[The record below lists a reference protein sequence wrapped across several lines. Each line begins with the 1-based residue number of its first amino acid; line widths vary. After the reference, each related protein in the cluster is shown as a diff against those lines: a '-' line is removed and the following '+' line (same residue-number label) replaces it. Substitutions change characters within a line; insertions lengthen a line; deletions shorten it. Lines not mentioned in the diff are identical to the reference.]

1 MEFYSYLT
9 RCYISVN
16 GSILIKH
23 VYFADGS
30 HESVEDPIWICFLCA
45 QQFVNQDELMI
56 HQDQCEK
63 ETEEKEVKKPV
74 CRPPSPPRRRNIRR
88 QQPRYQPSHIVIQPK
103 PIIFHPE
110 PVKLICHR
118 RRTFTLE
125 PYIPPLK
132 EDFLKALSL
141 SDKPKEPPRVVTP
154 VSDIDS
160 DCEII
165 DVTYDETA
173 VKMCRTPKSLM
184 SQMSRD
190 IENSARKRHLSFS
203 QVLDLPE
210 ENSSDNSENESE
222 SGSQKKPKTP
232 FGTLLC
238 GIDLTSPLGQ
248 RVKKHWK
255 IEANYS
261 IVSEDRIE
269 VYCSGPMK
277 NDFVEKLRHRGESS
291 YPIVFNKKNRKH
303 MAKHKHQYKFNSGQR
318 KEFMLRLKTGLSKRS
333 RKLLSEVVKCK
344 VLLKRLKPGV
354 IRRWVRRKPPHPYPY
369 AYIRR
374 MFEQEHPIIKKIV
387 QKPIAGPKYAK
398 LKQISDGL
406 RKLNRPHNLL
416 PNQRMVTKMV
426 QNADGTSSM
435 RMVCAPPSSMMRPQY
450 NNMGNNR
457 RKQTF
462 DQHNVRQMDPMEI
475 EIIELSSSDEEEG
488 TAQRHTAAPLQPR
501 HTATPPQPRHTDTP
515 PQPRHTATPPQPRHT
530 DTPPQ
535 PIMTHYKNI
544 TGVPGNSS
552 EQLQKMAFMANK
564 QKPTNSIPQQLSVL
578 NPSTIR
584 LLPNHELQGP
594 RSASPSNTRAR
605 IFQGVKG
612 ILSPSTVQNKAGV
625 YLHSSPPGGSTCKE
639 MMQNSKPVSGMVN
652 RAVLKDSTA
661 PILRNASNTPTKLLC
676 RNAPKAAN
684 FPGYVNRDYSSLS
697 CSDLGTQHSI
707 TEGPN
712 RFPVLKRQTNGS
724 PLPHKT
730 ISPKPTIAESKPRD
744 PIMESDI
751 IIIDDED

>member
-1 MEFYSYLT
+1 M
-9 RCYISVN
+9 
-16 GSILIKH
+16 ILIRH

-30 HESVEDPIWICFLCA
+30 QESVEDPIWICFLCA

-74 CRPPSPPRRRNIRR
+74 RRPPSPPRRRNIRR

-103 PIIFHPE
+103 PIVFHPQ
-110 PVKLICHR
+110 PVKLIYHR
-118 RRTFTLE
+118 RRTFTPE

-132 EDFLKALSL
+132 EHFLKALSL
-141 SDKPKEPPRVVTP
+141 SDKPKEPPRVATP

-173 VKMCRTPKSLM
+173 VKTPRTPKSLM
-184 SQMSRD
+184 SQLSRD
-190 IENSARKRHLSFS
+190 LENSARKRHLSFS

-210 ENSSDNSENESE
+210 ENSSDNSESESE

-261 IVSEDRIE
+261 IVSEDKIE

-318 KEFMLRLKTGLSKRS
+318 KDFMLRLKTGLSKRS

-344 VLLKRLKPGV
+344 VILKRLKPGV

-462 DQHNVRQMDPMEI
+462 DQHTVRQMDPMEI

-488 TAQRHTAAPLQPR
+488 TAQCHHTA
-501 HTATPPQPRHTDTP
+501 TP
-515 PQPRHTATPPQPRHT
+515 PQPRHTATPPQPT
-530 DTPPQ
+530 
-535 PIMTHYKNI
+535 THYKNI
-544 TGVPGNSS
+544 TGVPIVPGNSS
-552 EQLQKMAFMANK
+552 QQLQKMAFMANK
-564 QKPTNSIPQQLSVL
+564 QKPTNSIPQQLSGL
-578 NPSTIR
+578 NPSTVR
-584 LLPNHELQGP
+584 LLPKHELQSP
-594 RSASPSNTRAR
+594 RLANPSNTRAR

-639 MMQNSKPVSGMVN
+639 MMQNSKPVSDMVN
-652 RAVLKDSTA
+652 RAIFKDSTA

-684 FPGYVNRDYSSLS
+684 FPGYVNCDYSSLS
-697 CSDLGTQHSI
+697 CSDLGMQHSI

-730 ISPKPTIAESKPRD
+730 ISPKPTIAAESKPRD
-744 PIMESDI
+744 PIMESEI

>member
-1 MEFYSYLT
+1 M
-9 RCYISVN
+9 
-16 GSILIKH
+16 ILIRH

-30 HESVEDPIWICFLCA
+30 QESVEDPIWICFLCA

-74 CRPPSPPRRRNIRR
+74 RRPPSPPRRRNIRR

-103 PIIFHPE
+103 PIIFHPQ

-118 RRTFTLE
+118 RRTFTPE

-132 EDFLKALSL
+132 EHFLKALSL
-141 SDKPKEPPRVVTP
+141 SDKPKEPPRVATP

-165 DVTYDETA
+165 DVTYDETL
-173 VKMCRTPKSLM
+173 VKTPRTPKSLM
-184 SQMSRD
+184 SQLSRD
-190 IENSARKRHLSFS
+190 MENSARKRHLSFS

-210 ENSSDNSENESE
+210 ENSSDNSESESE
-222 SGSQKKPKTP
+222 SGSQKKPIIP

-248 RVKKHWK
+248 RVKKHLK

-261 IVSEDRIE
+261 IVSEDKIE
-269 VYCSGPMK
+269 AYCSGPMK

-318 KEFMLRLKTGLSKRS
+318 KEFMLRLRTGLSKRS

-344 VLLKRLKPGV
+344 VILKRLKPGV
-354 IRRWVRRKPPHPYPY
+354 IRRWVKRKPPHPYPY

-488 TAQRHTAAPLQPR
+488 TAQRH
-501 HTATPPQPRHTDTP
+501 HTATP

-530 DTPPQ
+530 ATPPQ
-535 PIMTHYKNI
+535 PQPMTHYKNI
-544 TGVPGNSS
+544 TGVPSVAGNSS
-552 EQLQKMAFMANK
+552 QQLQKMAFMANK
-564 QKPTNSIPQQLSVL
+564 QKPTNSFPQQLSGL

-584 LLPNHELQGP
+584 LLPKHELQGQ
-594 RSASPSNTRAR
+594 RSASPSNTRTR

-612 ILSPSTVQNKAGV
+612 ILSPSTLQNKAGV

-639 MMQNSKPVSGMVN
+639 MMQNSKPVSGMIN
-652 RAVLKDSTA
+652 RAIFKDSAA
-661 PILRNASNTPTKLLC
+661 PILKNASNTKLLC

-684 FPGYVNRDYSSLS
+684 FPGYVNRDYSSVA

-724 PLPHKT
+724 PLPHKN
-730 ISPKPTIAESKPRD
+730 ISPKPTIAESKSRD
-744 PIMESDI
+744 PIMESEI